1 VTRVEFDR
9 ANPPKEPPRGVDP
22 LLWRL
27 SYQVWTDH
35 QPAADRFCQA
45 GTCRL
50 AFCLWPCP
58 KHRLATVGLLAAAGT
73 RAPWASLNR
82 SGHFR

>member
-1 VTRVEFDR
+1 VPIEFDPE
-9 ANPPKEPPRGVDP
+9 NPPKEPPRGADP

-27 SYQVWTDH
+27 SYQVRTDH
-35 QPAADRFCQA
+35 QPAADEFCQA
-45 GTCRL
+45 HGCR
-50 AFCLWPCP
+50 ATFSLWPCP
-58 KHRLATVGLLAAAGT
+58 RYRLAAVGLLAAAGS

>member
-9 ANPPKEPPRGVDP
+9 ANPPKEPPRGADP